1 MIFRDTGP
9 QVTGFNSSALVWRE
23 YPGRTAGVA
32 TSDCCSQDESIV
44 FLAWI
49 KAMSVLAQMFL
60 THY

>member
-1 MIFRDTGP
+1 M
-9 QVTGFNSSALVWRE
+9 TGFNSSALVWCE